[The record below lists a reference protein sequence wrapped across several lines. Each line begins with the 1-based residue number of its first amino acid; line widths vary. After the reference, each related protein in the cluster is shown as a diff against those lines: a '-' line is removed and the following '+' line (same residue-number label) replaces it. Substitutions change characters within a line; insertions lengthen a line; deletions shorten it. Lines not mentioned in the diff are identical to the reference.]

1 MAVMRYDDSNL
12 RKLYAA
18 LSPANRRKALKG
30 AFRRAATYVRKAA
43 VDNLRRSGI
52 GNAWEMRKGIRQM
65 VFRREAGF
73 RVTAKARRASK
84 NGKGG
89 QGMHVTRTKKAKPIL
104 EWAESGTRIRST
116 KHKNHFIKGS
126 RNPHPTGRMRPY
138 RFMAA
143 TRRQVKAPVTEVLR
157 NEIRENVAKIAKKY
171 GCS

>member
-1 MAVMRYDDSNL
+1 MRYDDSNL

-73 RVTAKARRASK
+73 RVTAQARRASK
-84 NGKGG
+84 DGKGG
-89 QGMHVTRTKKAKPIL
+89 QGMHINRTKKAKPIL
-104 EWAESGTRIRST
+104 RWAENGTKWRKSKKATRYQVGGNWRT
-116 KHKNHFIKGS
+116 GQA
-126 RNPHPTGRMRPY
+126 RGRMRPY

-171 GCS
+171 GCT